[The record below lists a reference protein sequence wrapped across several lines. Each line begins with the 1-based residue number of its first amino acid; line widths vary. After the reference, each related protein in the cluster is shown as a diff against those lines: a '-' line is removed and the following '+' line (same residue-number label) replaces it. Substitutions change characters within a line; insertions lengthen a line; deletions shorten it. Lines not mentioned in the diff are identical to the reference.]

1 MVFFMPLKTG
11 VLYGTTNV
19 ESTEDSYYVERYT
32 ERDLVEHSIDKIN
45 DLSPLLEERSREFQ
59 FGNGVLR
66 KQEGS
71 FMRRVKRNMGRRN
84 SWRGTMQCSANY
96 VPLSPI
102 SFLERSAVVYGN
114 RLSIV
119 HGDVKFTWRE
129 TCDRCLRLASAL
141 TQLGI
146 SRGGVVAALAPNIPA
161 IHSEAKII
169 LVDHQLLDIAKGAL
183 EILSKASAR
192 LPHLILI
199 SYKESYPEPEWN
211 SLSPDEQD
219 KIQARQRVNHIG
231 LEEVD
236 VKYPESMKSVLFD
249 VKTNGRL
256 VSKGDLSVKRLDGY
270 MELKDRS
277 KDIIISGGENISTS
291 EVESVIFS
299 HPAVLEAAVVG
310 RPDDHWGNFL
320 AIMET
325 IFALLD
331 ALSRDLARAN
341 AGLEKIYSNVVT
353 MSERLDLM
361 ESRRNFRA
369 FTPKTLLPM
378 TNPPRLPHNA
388 TSQKLQIPLRT
399 ENKIDHF
406 PRKLIKSNKEDL
418 EANFLLSKL
427 HNRSSTIPNRAS
439 QPKLPFPKIDTS
451 KKRNIVER
459 NMRYMESTMML
470 L

>member
-1 MVFFMPLKTG
+1 MEEKTSSHVWEWG
-11 VLYGTTNV
+11 F
-19 ESTEDSYYVERYT
+19 
-32 ERDLVEHSIDKIN
+32 
-45 DLSPLLEERSREFQ
+45 EEAGREFYEESEEKHGKEELMESQ
-59 FGNGVLR
+59 YSLIPTVDEAYTPPPLPHFFDT
-66 KQEGS
+66 KME
-71 FMRRVKRNMGRRN
+71 
-84 SWRGTMQCSANY
+84 GTMQCSANY

-102 SFLERSAVVYGN
+102 SFLERSAVVYSN

-192 LPHLILI
+192 NLWSSNILRL
-199 SYKESYPEPEWN
+199 EPEWN
-211 SLSPDEQD
+211 SLSPDEQA

-270 MELKDRS
+270 MELNDRS

-299 HPAVLEAAVVG
+299 HPTVLEAAVVG
-310 RPDDHWGNFL
+310 RPDDHWG
-320 AIMET
+320 ET
-325 IFALLD
+325 PC
-331 ALSRDLARAN
+331 
-341 AGLEKIYSNVVT
+341 
-353 MSERLDLM
+353 
-361 ESRRNFRA
+361 A
-369 FTPKTLLPM
+369 F
-378 TNPPRLPHNA
+378 
-388 TSQKLQIPLRT
+388 
-399 ENKIDHF
+399 
-406 PRKLIKSNKEDL
+406 
-418 EANFLLSKL
+418 
-427 HNRSSTIPNRAS
+427 
-439 QPKLPFPKIDTS
+439 
-451 KKRNIVER
+451 V
-459 NMRYMESTMML
+459 
-470 L
+470 